1 MYLIKIIYTKDF
13 PKKLNYVIIKIFKI
27 YFSACIPVT
36 RTLIIVE
43 TLGLDK
49 LTNSVG
55 LLLMFQGITS
65 LIGISFSGY
74 LRGLTGDYK
83 CSFYFAGISLVI
95 SGLVLIPLKEVNSWE
110 KKRKHANPEN
120 NLIWVLKCKI
130 IIVIITEK

>member
-1 MYLIKIIYTKDF
+1 M
-13 PKKLNYVIIKIFKI
+13 
-27 YFSACIPVT
+27 
-36 RTLIIVE
+36 E

-83 CSFYFAGISLVI
+83 GSFYFSGISLMI
-95 SGLVLIPLKEVNSWE
+95 SGLTLIPLKRLNAWE
-110 KKRKHANPEN
+110 KKRKNANQEN
-120 NLIWVLKCKI
+120 NL
-130 IIVIITEK
+130 